1 MPSPK
6 PPSPGGTNDSGSF
19 SDVEVTESNVKILV
33 PPSGQSTVITIVTSD
48 VPLPRVPEVPQG
60 YDRPDDRDQAFFAQ
74 RLSTP
79 VTPAAPSQAPAP
91 LPHGFRSNLVGEY
104 RERMRGHLART
115 SPASLAVTPAPR
127 TSARVQGVKFGSPAK
142 ANQPN
147 WVSIGPSASMN
158 GLFPART
165 PVGGR
170 VRGIAVST
178 DGQRVYVAS
187 ANGGLWRSDDAGMT
201 FYPLMNA
208 FDLSPTTNKS
218 DSLACGAVAIDP
230 DRPDRVYVGSGEAVG
245 EGDMYFGVGVVAS
258 EDGGM
263 SFVTET
269 MRGVSGSGF
278 YAMAV
283 DPLDSRLAF
292 GAADQGLFRRQSRNQ
307 DVPDLPKER
316 PQSYLLSFNTNTGAP
331 VIGYWSGD
339 GTRTTNVWAPGN
351 NTWHA
356 STKALSFSLNNAP
369 WFVRYQAN
377 TGDFYT
383 YSIPPN
389 ATPVLGWQAPI
400 AWAQNLLL
408 MCFTMGGTSYVVRY
422 ASAGGANTML
432 LRFASDGSAADAWNA
447 ARDWDNPWTAL
458 IPFNLY
464 GVPHFLKYDT
474 AVGNDTVLCRWNA
487 DLTVTDVATLAVIP
501 AAAELVPI
509 EVEGEP
515 YLLVYLTANGQTTL
529 YRWSVAGALTLV
541 WQRIALP
548 VGATSVTPFT
558 FGGEPRLLVYVAGV
572 TSVYGWGPG
581 PSPVLLWTEGWSANL
596 TFMPFLMGYEWV
608 YDPKRFSPP
617 PTGTS
622 ASPGKPR
629 ATGVAVAWGGAQTV
643 YFAAFWGRGQVYR
656 SLDRG
661 DHWELLGEL
670 PLNQGRIAIGVQP
683 SNPNVVYALAETGDV
698 YRYQIDGGPGL
709 DRWNRI
715 AGAPPA
721 NLLVGSAGGYD
732 LAIAVD
738 PDDINRIYLGA
749 SSVFSQANQDKGW
762 GAALYRCEVSL
773 AWTEA
778 APAPIPA
785 LSMVYSY
792 IGASVHADVHTLT
805 FTPGQSNALWVGCDG
820 GVFYTSRADDTRAA
834 GTDTLFQSMNNGIST
849 MMVNGLGQQGTD
861 RPYDAILMNANQDNG
876 DQRYTG
882 AEAWSQVGDLGD
894 SGRVVYRYNAAPANP
909 VKDLLVTYTNAS
921 LWRSFD
927 AGATFPKDVSMTLA
941 QGEPSQFYAPLVVA
955 SAFDYVAFGT
965 VRVWTSGDFGQNWSS
980 IPAGKYE
987 SSPDGDIVN
996 WPYTITAL
1004 GVSSNG
1010 GVIYAGFEDGKIYR
1024 YTYTA
1029 AVPPLL
1035 PWDVLRVDAGNL
1047 LTLTGADVYPN
1058 DNPIPITSIIFDP
1071 AVADNSIFVTLGGNL
1086 SKNVADGWQR
1096 VWRYDG
1102 TANTWAAVSGGT
1114 VNASTRLMNVQ
1125 HNTIVADA
1133 ANAGHLYVGA
1143 DIGVWSS
1150 VNTGADWAPFGEG
1163 LPEAPVLD
1171 LAIFPPKNI
1180 TDAAGNNVSNDTN
1193 LLRAATHG
1201 RGVYERVLMNPNPP
1215 ARNSQSVLL
1224 YVRANILDRGLYDVQ
1239 TAIPNPIADGNVTY
1253 YDGPDIKVVA
1263 PAPGSTVFPS
1273 KASIT
1278 FTEFT
1283 ALTDQSASLKV
1294 NRPARVYAQVHN
1306 RGPWPGTQ
1314 VKVTFAFRASV
1325 AGALPTAVGD
1335 LPAGYVATVQGG
1347 GLVAGDNWST
1357 ISVAAIDALH
1367 TGLPLVVSADIPAA
1381 LLANAVNYCVLIL
1394 ITSAEDQFNPPNA
1407 GAGNRNVVYLVKA
1420 EPKAAMKYLIVT
1432 N

>member
-1 MPSPK
+1 MPTPK

-48 VPLPRVPEVPQG
+48 VPLPQRPDVPEE

-79 VTPAAPSQAPAP
+79 VVPPEPSPSPQAPSPP
-91 LPHGFRSNLVGEY
+91 LPHGFRASLVGEY
-104 RERMRGHLART
+104 RGRMLDHLART

-142 ANQPN
+142 SGQPN

-170 VRGIAVST
+170 VRGIAVSS

-187 ANGGLWRSDDAGMT
+187 ANGGLWRSDDAGAT

-263 SFVTET
+263 NFTTET

-307 DVPDLPKER
+307 DVPGLPKDK

-331 VIGYWSGD
+331 TIGYWSGD
-339 GTRTTNVWAPGN
+339 GTRTTGVWAPGAG
-351 NTWHA
+351 TWHA
-356 STKALSFSLNNAP
+356 STKTFSFSLNNAP
-369 WFVRYQAN
+369 WFVRYQSN
-377 TGDFYT
+377 TGDIWT
-383 YSIPPN
+383 YSIPPD
-389 ATPVLGWQAPI
+389 ATPVQGWHPA
-400 AWAQNLLL
+400 AWTANLLL
-408 MCFTMGGTSYVVRY
+408 MCFTMGSTSYVVRY
-422 ASAGGANTML
+422 ESAMGANTML

-458 IPFNLY
+458 VPFTLY
-464 GVPHFLKYDT
+464 GVPHFLKYDA

-501 AAAELVPI
+501 PAANLVPV

-515 YLLVYLTANGQTTL
+515 YLLVYLAANGQTTL

-548 VGATSVTPFT
+548 ANATSITPFT

-581 PSPVLLWTEGWSANL
+581 PTPVLLWTEGWSANL

-608 YDPKRFSPP
+608 YDSKRFSPP

-622 ASPGKPR
+622 AAPGKPR
-629 ATGVAVAWGGAQTV
+629 ATSVAVARGGAQTV

-670 PLNQGRIAIGVQP
+670 PLNQGRVAIGVQP
-683 SNPNVVYALAETGDV
+683 SNPNVVYALTETGDV

-738 PDDINRIYLGA
+738 PDDIDRIYLGA

-773 AWTEA
+773 AWTDA
-778 APAPIPA
+778 SPAPIPA
-785 LSMVYSY
+785 FSMVYSY

-834 GTDTLFQSMNNGIST
+834 GTDMLFQSMNNGIST

-861 RPYDAILMNANQDNG
+861 RPYDAIVMNANQDNG

-894 SGRVVYRYNAAPANP
+894 SGRVVYRHNAALANP

-927 AGATFPKDVSMTLA
+927 AGATFPKNVSMTLA
-941 QGEPSQFYAPLVVA
+941 QGEPSQFYAPLVVPTG
-955 SAFDYVAFGT
+955 VELVVFGT
-965 VRVWTSGDFGQNWSS
+965 VRPWITLDFGKNWYS
-980 IPAGKYE
+980 IPLNNYANA
-987 SSPDGDIVN
+987 PAGDIVN

-1004 GVSSNG
+1004 AVSADARN
-1010 GVIYAGFEDGKIYR
+1010 IYAGFADGKIYQ
-1024 YTYTA
+1024 YVSVTGGWPWA
-1029 AVPPLL
+1029 AGV
-1035 PWDVLRVDAGNL
+1035 RVDAGNL

-1058 DNPIPITSIIFDP
+1058 DNPIPITSIVINP
-1071 AVADNSIFVTLGGNL
+1071 GNANEILVTLGGNL
-1086 SKNVADGWQR
+1086 SAKNDGWQR
-1096 VWRYDG
+1096 VWYLTG
-1102 TANTWAAVSGGT
+1102 GNWTARSGG
-1114 VNASTRLMNVQ
+1114 NAGASTQLMNVQ
-1125 HNTIVADA
+1125 HNTLVADPA
-1133 ANAGHLYVGA
+1133 SLDRLYVGA
-1143 DIGVWSS
+1143 DIGVWTSA
-1150 VNTGADWAPFGEG
+1150 NRGQDWTPFGEG

-1180 TDAAGNNVSNDTN
+1180 TDAAGNNVSNFTK

-1201 RGVYERVLMNPNPP
+1201 RGVYERALVIANMPVRNNNP
-1215 ARNSQSVLL
+1215 VLL
-1224 YVRANILDRGLYDVQ
+1224 YVRANLLDRGLYDVQ
-1239 TAIPNPIADGNVTY
+1239 TGIPNPIADGNVTY
-1253 YDGPDIKVVA
+1253 YDGVDIKVVA

-1278 FTEFT
+1278 FTEFA
-1283 ALTDQSASLKV
+1283 ALTDQSGALKV

-1314 VKVTFAFRASV
+1314 VKVTFAFRASI

-1347 GLVAGDNWST
+1347 GLVSGDNWST
-1357 ISVAAIDALH
+1357 ISVAAIDALY

-1420 EPKAAMKYLIVT
+1420 EPKAAMKYLVVT